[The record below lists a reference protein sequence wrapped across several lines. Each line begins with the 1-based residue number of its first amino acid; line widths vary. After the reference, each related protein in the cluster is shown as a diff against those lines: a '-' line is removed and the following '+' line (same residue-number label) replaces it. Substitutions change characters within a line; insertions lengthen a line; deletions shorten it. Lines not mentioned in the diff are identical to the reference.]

1 MWQVATVLY
10 SFSSAYVSF
19 RVEKGVLYC
28 GHYTLSMEHK
38 EICELLSGEQ
48 IALSYGTYKLAWLTH
63 NLLRTAC
70 TELSLH
76 LPSPT
81 CCFPTQKH
89 SSPCQRS

>member
-1 MWQVATVLY
+1 MWQLAMVLY

-19 RVEKGVLYC
+19 QVEKGVLYC
-28 GHYTLSMEHK
+28 GHYTLSTEHK
-38 EICELLSGEQ
+38 EICELLSKEQ
-48 IALSYGTYKLAWLTH
+48 ISLSYGTCILTWLTY
-63 NLLRTAC
+63 NSVRTAF

-76 LPSPT
+76 LPSSI